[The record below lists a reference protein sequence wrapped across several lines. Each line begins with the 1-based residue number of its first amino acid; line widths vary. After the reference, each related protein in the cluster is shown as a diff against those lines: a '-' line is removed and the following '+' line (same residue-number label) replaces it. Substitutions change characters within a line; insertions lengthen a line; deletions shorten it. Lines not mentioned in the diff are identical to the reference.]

1 MFTSLSPSPFLGKL
15 KHRKAAGSATAFH
28 YSYHFRLWIKVELYR
43 GSAATR
49 LWLCQASHM
58 PGPQSSPN
66 CAWSSSILGP
76 NTAPTEPGSPPSW
89 APRLYLC
96 LGPLPSGPTPGLNC
110 ARPPPDWAPR
120 PRLCWA
126 TLRHRPC
133 LKPRPLWTAV
143 LFACFVFFS
152 LLPLISLFSPQM
164 HSDPRDGVR

>member
-1 MFTSLSPSPFLGKL
+1 MRVGLLPQGSGCAGPPSGLGP
-15 KHRKAAGSATAFH
+15 KAAPA
-28 YSYHFRLWIKVELYR
+28 E
-43 GSAATR
+43 
-49 LWLCQASHM
+49 
-58 PGPQSSPN
+58 PGP
-66 CAWSSSILGP
+66 
-76 NTAPTEPGSPPSW
+76 PPAW
-89 APRLYLC
+89 APKQPQLSLVLLQPGPPPAWASTPWLC
-96 LGPLPSGPTPGLNC
+96 LGPLQTGPKGGLNC